1 MNGDPLLINK
11 IVGSV
16 ILAGLIAM
24 TAGFIATL
32 TYHPK
37 MLDKPAYAIG
47 GDAPVAT
54 ATATAAPAAP
64 ATATAAPAGPEAIAG
79 LLASA
84 DAAAGEKLFKKCAP
98 CHSHKKGGKNK
109 LGPNLWNIVG
119 GPRGTRGG
127 FKYSGTLKKMGGNWS
142 IADLNVFLYKPK
154 MLVKKTK
161 MKFAGFKK
169 AADRANVIKFLHGKA
184 DSPIPLPK

>member
-24 TAGFIATL
+24 AAGFIATL

-47 GDAPVAT
+47 GNAPVAT
-54 ATATAAPAAP
+54 ATATAG
-64 ATATAAPAGPEAIAG
+64 PAGPEAIAG

-84 DAAAGEKLFKKCAP
+84 DAAAGQKLFKKCAA
-98 CHSHKKGGKNK
+98 CHGVKKGGKNK
-109 LGPNLWNIVG
+109 VGPNLWNIVG